1 VENKARAGVAAGSL
15 VGVVFGLV
23 FIEVNSGALPGSWP
37 LVVRVAGAVVAAV
50 LLAGIVWVA
59 RKGEVE
65 DKAPAGGHLGR
76 RYWNIVGLEGLALFG
91 GLVVINGVFR
101 HPEFAVP
108 WIALVVGVHFVFLGQ
123 AWQVRLHLW
132 LGVVQ
137 SALGLAGFGLA
148 AMGASLA
155 TVNLVAGVL
164 SGVALYGAAA
174 AGIVRARPGQRAEL
188 DSR

>member
-1 VENKARAGVAAGSL
+1 MEKQARAGVAAGSL

-23 FIEVNSGALPGSWP
+23 FIEVNSGGLPGSWP
-37 LVVRVAGAVVAAV
+37 LVVRVAGAVIAAV

-65 DKAPAGGHLGR
+65 DKVPAGGYLGR

-91 GLVVINGVFR
+91 GLVVINGVFK

-123 AWQVRLHLW
+123 AWKIALHRW
-132 LGVVQ
+132 LGIVQ
-137 SALGLAGFGLA
+137 TALGLAGFVLA
-148 AMGASLA
+148 ATGASLA

-174 AGIVRARPGQRAEL
+174 AGILQARPVRVR
-188 DSR
+188 S